1 MENRGGDSRGPSRVP
16 ISHDGG
22 FVQMVKNMGG
32 REGVTVKE
40 MCVGGCI
47 RPSKVFGGCDVL
59 RADLTG

>member
-1 MENRGGDSRGPSRVP
+1 MESRVGGSRGPSRVP

-32 REGVTVKE
+32 GGGDAVKE
-40 MCVGGCI
+40 ICLGGCI
-47 RPSKVFGGCDVL
+47 RPDVVCGGYDVL